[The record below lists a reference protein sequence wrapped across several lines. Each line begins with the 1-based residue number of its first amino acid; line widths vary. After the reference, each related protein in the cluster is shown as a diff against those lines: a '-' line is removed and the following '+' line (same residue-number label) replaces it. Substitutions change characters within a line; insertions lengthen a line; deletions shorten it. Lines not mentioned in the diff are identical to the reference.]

1 MAEKMCITLRPERI
15 HLGGSSMKIL
25 DSHRGR
31 YKIPYR
37 EIVSAFLS
45 VPDRESGIY
54 YEPDITD
61 ITRDMNGDLILY
73 DTENSRWR
81 IQMDLA
87 ESTAGNVL
95 IDLAVHAPHILIG
108 GQTWLD
114 ADEEEDF
121 AEAVRM
127 TAVMQTVNRAGE
139 ARVKGGEPT
148 GRG

>member
-1 MAEKMCITLRPERI
+1 MTERMCITLRPERI

-31 YKIPYR
+31 YKIPYQ

-45 VPDRESGIY
+45 VPDRKTGVY
-54 YEPDITD
+54 YEPEITD

-87 ESTAGNVL
+87 ESTAGSVL
-95 IDLAVHAPHILIG
+95 ADLAVHAPYILIG
-108 GQTWLD
+108 RQPWLD
-114 ADEEEDF
+114 VDEEEDF

-127 TAVMQTVNRAGE
+127 TAVMRDS
-139 ARVKGGEPT
+139 
-148 GRG
+148 

>member
-1 MAEKMCITLRPERI
+1 MTGESLKKMAERMYITLRPEQI
-15 HLGGSSMKIL
+15 HLGGSCMKIL

-31 YKIPYR
+31 YKIPYQ

-45 VPDRESGIY
+45 IPDRESGVY

-73 DTENSRWR
+73 DTANSRWR

-95 IDLAVHAPHILIG
+95 ADLAVHAPYVLLG
-108 GQTWLD
+108 RQPWLD
-114 ADEEEDF
+114 VDDEEDF
-121 AEAVRM
+121 AEAVKM
-127 TAVMQTVNRAGE
+127 TAAMRDS
-139 ARVKGGEPT
+139 
-148 GRG
+148 